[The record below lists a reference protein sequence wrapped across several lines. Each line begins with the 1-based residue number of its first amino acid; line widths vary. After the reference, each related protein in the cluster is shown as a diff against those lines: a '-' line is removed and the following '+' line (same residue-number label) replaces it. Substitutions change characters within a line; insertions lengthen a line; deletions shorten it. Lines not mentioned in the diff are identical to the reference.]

1 MSIPDNV
8 HSGKRPFRIM
18 SIPENKLC
26 FELVDA
32 AKDASENVIYWID
45 IPANRYDLLCLE
57 GLAYNRIPK
66 TLPATIHIAR
76 QYPREQIAQAGF
88 TDGLTI
94 TLCSRDDI
102 AGKLNRN
109 IEKIPA
115 VHIANPISSR
125 ANHAHPRT
133 APWPR
138 TAKLPF
144 PLSCLKCPTW
154 SCRIPRPKSDQER
167 ALRLC
172 RQLQKTAGY
181 EVIHG
186 LLDRVMLLLG
196 CPGKRSRI
204 YQPSLIAPKIAT
216 LKSFDWSSRTETIPN
231 GDKVT
236 RPVGCPRNPAPA
248 VSPIT
253 DREHRCTSCASFPTG
268 GLSLRGNLRF
278 RFATWFYRRETF
290 RRWRFSISS
299 RCRLVPCASHVFN
312 AVHNSKDYL
321 LGRRPSQAKKTIAEF
336 AVLRMLQQN
345 PYDRVVHLVSRN
357 ALAEVISMDCH
368 QKFGHN
374 SGCKERGNRNG
385 YEADCQGTNYRN
397 HGRQVEHFV
406 AALEAR
412 EDPDH
417 RHVDIAVGRPGRFN
431 FTYNASRITA
441 MSKPV
446 YNAVTKFSLHKPV
459 IVRSRKLN
467 RLTGQGEHKPFLDR
481 MANKTL
487 KETLSQGVAYI
498 HEGLTESDHH
508 IVEQLFDSGAVQ
520 IAVVTRDLY
529 IDPHFKTYLL
539 LQAHL
544 SRLQQLSSRHR
555 QKQVK
560 VFPTVIADGNVT
572 IYPMSKDCVDAIRTD
587 WVCPR
592 SGALLPPRCQLIMA
606 RVLLGH
612 VKRYLESRALA
623 WVHQRPTKIRTTIRW
638 RICITRIRNGF
649 RHQQDRNSA
658 TQRG

>member
-1 MSIPDNV
+1 MKQPRIP
-8 HSGKRPFRIM
+8 M
-18 SIPENKLC
+18 KLC

-196 CPGKRSRI
+196 CPGKRSR
-204 YQPSLIAPKIAT
+204 
-216 LKSFDWSSRTETIPN
+216 
-231 GDKVT
+231 
-236 RPVGCPRNPAPA
+236 
-248 VSPIT
+248 
-253 DREHRCTSCASFPTG
+253 
-268 GLSLRGNLRF
+268 
-278 RFATWFYRRETF
+278 
-290 RRWRFSISS
+290 
-299 RCRLVPCASHVFN
+299 
-312 AVHNSKDYL
+312 
-321 LGRRPSQAKKTIAEF
+321 
-336 AVLRMLQQN
+336 QN

-357 ALAEVISMDCH
+357 ALAEVISMDWH

-374 SGCKERGNRNG
+374 SGW
-385 YEADCQGTNYRN
+385 TNYRN

-587 WVCPR
+587 WAYIDSHYKAPIVLAAASGIKQGDLVELTESYLGKVGSTFDGKASALTPCRFTDSEVRDRDDSLPVALVIIAVLSCGWTNQDNVPLMVANTLISAWYRTQGGGAKNAEDNLCFYERKPVCGASTSCAFR
-592 SGALLPPRCQLIMA
+592 S
-606 RVLLGH
+606 
-612 VKRYLESRALA
+612 
-623 WVHQRPTKIRTTIRW
+623 
-638 RICITRIRNGF
+638 ITRTWCSTCRTSGCVW
-649 RHQQDRNSA
+649 HDGYP
-658 TQRG
+658 QRS